1 MKPPAFDY
9 VRAESIDHALAIK
22 AEFGDEG
29 KFLAGGQSLI
39 PALNFRLAAP
49 AVLID
54 LNRVPELGGICAGND
69 GELHIGAMT
78 RHYQL
83 IESAHVAAQQPLL
96 AEAAPN
102 VAHPQV
108 RNRGTFG
115 GNLSHSD
122 PASEYPAVARALGAR
137 FGLRSAK
144 GLRWVEADDFFESLY
159 TTAIQPDEMLTQVVL
174 PKQAPHTGTAFL
186 EVSRRKGDYAMAG
199 VACVLTLDAAGQV
212 ARARLAY
219 CNAGPTPMLATAAAQ
234 SLVGQSVHAP
244 QWAEACNAA
253 ADQAKDEIEPMGSV
267 QASAAYQT
275 HLAAVLTKQVLA
287 TAAERALP
295 SVRNTAA

>member
-1 MKPPAFDY
+1 MKPPAFSY
-9 VRAESIDHALAIK
+9 VRAESLDHALAIK
-22 AEFGDEG
+22 AQHGEEG

-54 LNRVPELGGICAGND
+54 LNRVPELAGICVGKD

-83 IESAHVAAQQPLL
+83 IDSAEVATHQPLL

-137 FGLRSAK
+137 FGLRSANNAEGK
-144 GLRWVEADDFFESLY
+144 RWVEADDFFESLY
-159 TTAIQPDEMLTQVVL
+159 TTALKADEMLTEVVL
-174 PKQAPHTGTAFL
+174 PQQPPRTGTAFL
-186 EVSRRKGDYAMAG
+186 EVSRRPGDYAMAG
-199 VACVLTLDAAGQV
+199 VACVLTLDAAGKV
-212 ARARLAY
+212 AHARLAY
-219 CNAGPTPMLATAAAQ
+219 CNAGPTPMLAVAAAQ
-234 SLVGQSVHAP
+234 GLVGQSVSGL
-244 QWAEACNAA
+244 QWVEACKAA
-253 ADQAKDEIEPMGSV
+253 AEQAKGEIEPMGSV

-275 HLAAVLTKQVLA
+275 HLAAALTKRVLA
-287 TAAERALP
+287 TAAERALK
-295 SVRNTAA
+295 S

>member
-1 MKPPAFDY
+1 MKPPAFSY
-9 VRAESIDHALAIK
+9 VRAESLDHALAIK
-22 AEFGDEG
+22 AQHGEEG

-54 LNRVPELGGICAGND
+54 LNRVPELAGICVGKD

-78 RHYQL
+78 RHHQL
-83 IESAHVAAQQPLL
+83 IDSAEVAAHQSLL

-115 GNLSHSD
+115 GNLAHSD

-137 FGLRSAK
+137 FVLRSA
-144 GLRWVEADDFFESLY
+144 RVSRTVAADDFFDSLY
-159 TTAIQPDEMLTQVVL
+159 TTALQPDEMLVAVQL
-174 PKQAPHTGTAFL
+174 PAQAARTGTAFV

-199 VACVLTLDAAGQV
+199 VACTLTLDATGQV
-212 ARARLAY
+212 VKAALAY
-219 CNAGPTPMLATAAAQ
+219 CNAGPTPMLAPLAAQ
-234 SLVGQSVHAP
+234 GLVGQSVTGV
-244 QWAEACNAA
+244 QWADACKAA
-253 ADQAKDEIEPMGSV
+253 AEQAKGEIEPMGSV
-267 QASAAYQT
+267 QASAGYQR
-275 HLAAVLTKQVLA
+275 HLAAALTRRALA
-287 TAAERALP
+287 TAARRALAQ
-295 SVRNTAA
+295 SATA

>member
-9 VRAESIDHALAIK
+9 VRAESVDHALALK
-22 AEFGDEG
+22 AEHGDEA

-54 LNRVPELGGICAGND
+54 LNRLPELAGVCLDAD
-69 GELHIGAMT
+69 GALHIGAMT
-78 RHYQL
+78 RHHQL
-83 IESAHVAAQQPLL
+83 IDSADVARHQPLL

-137 FGLRSAK
+137 FVLRSAK
-144 GLRWVEADDFFESLY
+144 GQRTVAADDFFDSLY
-159 TTAIQPDEMLTQVVL
+159 TTALQPDEMLVAVHL
-174 PKQAPHTGTAFL
+174 PAQAARTGAAFL

-199 VACVLTLDAAGQV
+199 VACTLTLDASGKVVKA
-212 ARARLAY
+212 ALAY
-219 CNAGPTPMLATAAAQ
+219 CNAGPTPMLAVNAAKALAGQDTTAA
-234 SLVGQSVHAP
+234 S
-244 QWAEACNAA
+244 WADTCAA
-253 ADQAKDEIEPMGSV
+253 AAEQAKAEIEPMGSV
-267 QASAAYQT
+267 QASAGYQK
-275 HLAAVLTKQVLA
+275 HLAAVLTKRVLA
-287 TAAERALP
+287 AAARRALAQG
-295 SVRNTAA
+295 AAA